1 MNLRTYRAR
10 SMAEALAE
18 VKKDLGKDAV
28 ILHTRSYR
36 VGGVMGV
43 GGTQEFEITASD
55 QAGASGPR
63 IRETLTQHTQTQQAS
78 GMPGQTTQSTR
89 GGSSATLDQPPFR
102 PAKPSSDP
110 RRSGVENFV
119 ASSFTALGTG
129 STVVEVA
136 GRESP
141 SQSQPSS
148 TMVEAKPSPLAA
160 PQDSVAK
167 RHALSTRVEVAPVD
181 AASLAALK
189 DEMGSIRGLVGQLL
203 SETRR
208 AVAMDPLRSDA
219 GLIATTGLPET
230 LTQAYVRLQEAG
242 VRADL
247 IERIVGGV
255 RDELGPSE
263 LRDGSITQA
272 CVLKHVAAMFPTM
285 AGITKA
291 GRRSVGTTN
300 RPLVLSFIG
309 STGVGKTT
317 TVAKLAAVYRLRYKA
332 KVGLIT
338 ADTYRIA
345 AVEQLKTY
353 ATIMGLPLKV
363 ALTPEEVTN
372 ACTELEECDVILC
385 DTAGRS
391 QHDHQRLEE
400 LGAFVEAAQPHETH
414 MVLSAGASED
424 VSLAA
429 WRRFG
434 VLGPTHVLLTKLDEA
449 VRFGTMLNLSAE
461 IAASGSGAGISDR
474 PVRLSFVATGQE
486 VPDHVELAHPERLAR
501 TVLEGSMVRT
511 GKLGA

>member
-1 MNLRTYRAR
+1 
-10 SMAEALAE
+10 MAEALAE

-28 ILHTRSYR
+28 ILHTRAYR

-43 GGTQEFEITASD
+43 GGYQEFEITASD
-55 QAGASGPR
+55 QAVARGPTIREPASQAQTAVATAPPPKSTAQAVAAARNAASG
-63 IRETLTQHTQTQQAS
+63 S
-78 GMPGQTTQSTR
+78 
-89 GGSSATLDQPPFR
+89 QPT
-102 PAKPSSDP
+102 KV
-110 RRSGVENFV
+110 VEDFV
-119 ASSFTALGTG
+119 ASSFTSLGAG
-129 STVVEVA
+129 SPVEVA
-136 GRESP
+136 AAEAPVQRASQPPAPAAATPPTLPTAPSIPPKRPAP
-141 SQSQPSS
+141 SQI
-148 TMVEAKPSPLAA
+148 A
-160 PQDSVAK
+160 
-167 RHALSTRVEVAPVD
+167 TRVEVAPVD
-181 AASLAALK
+181 ETALAALK
-189 DEMGSIRGLVGQLL
+189 DEIGSIRGLMGQLL

-208 AVAMDPLRSDA
+208 AVALDPLRSDA
-219 GLIATTGLPET
+219 GMIATMGLPES
-230 LTQAYVRLQEAG
+230 LSQAYVRLQEAG

-263 LRDGSITQA
+263 LRDPQITQA
-272 CVLKHVAAMFPTM
+272 CVLKHVAAMFPTV
-285 AGITKA
+285 AGVTKA
-291 GRRSVGTTN
+291 AKRTVGIST

-309 STGVGKTT
+309 ATGVGKTT
-317 TVAKLAAVYRLRYKA
+317 TVAKLAAVYRLRHQA

-363 ALTPEEVTN
+363 ALTPDEVAS
-372 ACTELEECDVILC
+372 ACKDLEDCDVILC

-400 LGAFVEAAQPHETH
+400 LSEFVAAAQPHETH

-434 VLGPTHVLLTKLDEA
+434 VLRPTHVLLTKLDEA
-449 VRFGTMLNLSAE
+449 VRFGTLLNLSAE
-461 IAASGSGAGISDR
+461 ITTSRAEAGALDR

-501 TVLEGSMVRT
+501 TVLEGTLVRT